1 VSEARRPRQTDLAA
15 RRRDPGLLHE
25 ALIVQGPAAPH
36 RVLARYYPDH
46 EARPAFVTDLFDAAA
61 PHYDWVCRVM
71 ALGSGQSYRRQAL
84 VRAGLAPGMKLLD
97 IATGT
102 GLVARSAARM
112 LDGPGAVI
120 GLDASAGMLREAG
133 KHVAMPLVQGHAEHL
148 PFRSDSFDLASMGYA
163 LRHMAD
169 LGVTSRECLRVLK
182 PGGRLLVLEISRP
195 RSAAG
200 LWATRVYLRGL
211 LPAIARLA
219 TRSRSVETLARYHWD
234 TIAECVPPETILA
247 VLRASGFVDV
257 ERRVFAGVISEYA
270 AVKPRA

>member
-1 VSEARRPRQTDLAA
+1 MTGA
-15 RRRDPGLLHE
+15 DP
-25 ALIVQGPAAPH
+25 ATPH
-36 RVLARYYPDH
+36 RVLERYYPDH
-46 EARPAFVTDLFDAAA
+46 EARPGFVADLFDAAA
-61 PHYDWVCRVM
+61 PHYDWICRVM

-84 VRAGLAPGMKLLD
+84 VRAGLVPGMKLLD

-120 GLDASAGMLREAG
+120 GLDASTGKLREAG
-133 KHVAMPLVQGHAEHL
+133 KHVAMPLVQGHAERL
-148 PFRSDSFDLASMGYA
+148 PFRRDSFDFASIGYA

-195 RSAAG
+195 RSEVG
-200 LWATRVYLRGL
+200 LWAARAYLRGV
-211 LPAIARLA
+211 LPAIARIG
-219 TRSRSVETLARYHWD
+219 TRSWSAGLLARYHWD
-234 TIAECVPPETILA
+234 TIAACVPPETIVA

-257 ERRVFAGVISEYA
+257 ERRVVAGMFSEYA
-270 AVKPRA
+270 AAKPRA